1 MSIGQIYKNHS
12 VSGTIKHLG
21 QKQRSSPAIYRPH
34 LTPAIAHQSGPLKL
48 EATRYSMNTHPGLET
63 AGAYLHVQMGSTGTP
78 WAGKPEGPFV
88 TISRESGAGGSSLA
102 RALALR
108 LNAETPEPRS
118 WTVYTG
124 NLIEE
129 MLQHHHL
136 SPHLA
141 RFLPEDKVSEI
152 SSSVGELV
160 GLHPNLWDLVQ
171 KTNELMRRLARGG
184 HAILV
189 GRGANFATAAI
200 NNGVHIRLVG
210 PAEHRARHMARLQQM
225 TEADAL
231 AHNAKRDLARERY
244 VRTNFNA
251 AIKDPVAY
259 DLVIDTG
266 RVHLT
271 EAAEVIATLVHARTP
286 VKSTA

>member
-1 MSIGQIYKNHS
+1 
-12 VSGTIKHLG
+12 
-21 QKQRSSPAIYRPH
+21 
-34 LTPAIAHQSGPLKL
+34 
-48 EATRYSMNTHPGLET
+48 MNTHPALET
-63 AGAYLHVQMGSTGTP
+63 AGAYLHAQMGDTRTP
-78 WAGKPEGPFV
+78 WAGNSEGPFV

-108 LNAETPEPRS
+108 LNAQMSEPFP

-129 MLQHHHL
+129 MLHNHHL

-152 SSSVGELV
+152 SASVGELV

-171 KTNELMRRLARGG
+171 KSNDLMRRLARVG

-189 GRGANFATAAI
+189 GRGANFATSALSH
-200 NNGVHIRLVG
+200 GVHIRLVG
-210 PAEHRARHMARLQQM
+210 PAEHRARHMARLQ
-225 TEADAL
+225 TTDEAGAL
-231 AHNAKRDLARERY
+231 AFNSKRDLARERY
-244 VRTNFNA
+244 VRANFNA
-251 AIKDPVAY
+251 DIKDPTAY

-266 RVHLT
+266 RVSLND
-271 EAAEVIATLVHARTP
+271 AAELIAILVRARTP
-286 VKSTA
+286 INR

>member
-1 MSIGQIYKNHS
+1 
-12 VSGTIKHLG
+12 
-21 QKQRSSPAIYRPH
+21 
-34 LTPAIAHQSGPLKL
+34 
-48 EATRYSMNTHPGLET
+48 MNTHPGLET

-78 WAGKPEGPFV
+78 WAGTPEGPFV
-88 TISRESGAGGSSLA
+88 TLSRESGAGGSSLA

-108 LNAETPEPRS
+108 LNAQTQTSS

-129 MLQHHHL
+129 MLQNHHL

-152 SSSVGELV
+152 SASVGELV

-171 KTNELMRRLARGG
+171 KTNELMRRLARAG

-189 GRGANFATAAI
+189 GRGANFATGAI
-200 NNGVHIRLVG
+200 DHGVHIRLVG

-225 TEADAL
+225 DEVGAL
-231 AHNAKRDLARERY
+231 AYNAKRDLARERY

-251 AIKDPVAY
+251 DIKDPTAY
-259 DLVIDTG
+259 DLMIDTG

-271 EAAEVIATLVHARTP
+271 EASELIATLVRARTP
-286 VKSTA
+286 INP